1 MKKKITLS
9 LGKIFVSDTARQ
21 LLLLH
26 LRVAAASRVSNKKRI
41 HSCLFTWG
49 LTGSISQWFCFILL
63 KQSVMHIYQFH
74 FNQKPASPFSSFTY
88 YALSLPFPSSR
99 NTWKILTKI
108 VSISSNRSIK
118 LSKVPVYSLCHCIS
132 HSLFDHLLSLLG
144 KSQPRR
150 SPICTTTHRYQYLCR
165 CSQFALLYSRSD
177 STTVPLVDAKLSGPT
192 WCF

>member
-1 MKKKITLS
+1 MRFSRPLVPFCWHMKKKITLS

-26 LRVAAASRVSNKKRI
+26 LRVAAASRVSTKKRI

-49 LTGSISQWFCFILL
+49 LTGSISHWFCFILL

-99 NTWKILTKI
+99 NTWKILTKM
-108 VSISSNRSIK
+108 VSISSSRSIK
-118 LSKVPVYSLCHCIS
+118 LSKFQCILYVIAS
-132 HSLFDHLLSLLG
+132 RIHS
-144 KSQPRR
+144 
-150 SPICTTTHRYQYLCR
+150 
-165 CSQFALLYSRSD
+165 
-177 STTVPLVDAKLSGPT
+177 STTFFR
-192 WCF
+192 C